1 MEPQMGRT
9 RLRKPS
15 AAQNGSIHTNG
26 RPVGRPVETSPE
38 KKRPLLTWD
47 EIPAWYQDNEYILS
61 GYRTVSS
68 SYRKSIATVT
78 QIHNETVNIHS
89 HLIGSALFFTLP
101 FILYES
107 LRSRYESASTADII
121 VFSTFFFG
129 VAICFLLSATFHIFN
144 NHSEKTHVFGNQ
156 LDYLGIVILM
166 WGSTMP
172 CVYYGFYCTP
182 SLQTTY
188 YTLVSVLAV
197 LCVYATLHPSFRLP
211 KYRHYRTTMYSGL
224 GLSFIIPIVHGVVK
238 FGWET
243 QVWRM
248 SLDWMLLMTTFNLT
262 GGALYAMRIPEKW
275 YPNRFDIWGA
285 SHQIMHCLVICAGIA
300 HLFGLLRSFDHVHGQ
315 TNVCGRTSV

>member
-1 MEPQMGRT
+1 MAWSE
-9 RLRKPS
+9 K
-15 AAQNGSIHTNG
+15 
-26 RPVGRPVETSPE
+26 VES
-38 KKRPLLTWD
+38 
-47 EIPAWYQDNEYILS
+47 
-61 GYRTVSS
+61 
-68 SYRKSIATVT
+68 KS
-78 QIHNETVNIHS
+78 
-89 HLIGSALFFTLP
+89 
-101 FILYES
+101 
-107 LRSRYESASTADII
+107 R
-121 VFSTFFFG
+121 
-129 VAICFLLSATFHIFN
+129 FHIFN

-156 LDYLGIVILM
+156 LDYVSHNAFPTIEVYTHNNQLGIVILM

-262 GGALYAMRIPEKW
+262 GGALYAMRV
-275 YPNRFDIWGA
+275 G
-285 SHQIMHCLVICAGIA
+285 SL
-300 HLFGLLRSFDHVHGQ
+300 
-315 TNVCGRTSV
+315 